1 MDYKSQSAKA
11 MAEKQVKSMSNK
23 EIESLASKEKKKLLI
38 FCIIISI
45 CAICLFA
52 CGIISFIV
60 TDAFLLGIFS
70 MILAITSMIYLIWQI
85 IADRKKSN
93 KDLVV
98 NRLERKYINKPDLID
113 NEIIFDN
120 SNNEKTNKEQLQELK
135 EIFEEGLITQEEYEA
150 KKKQILGL

>member
-1 MDYKSQSAKA
+1 
-11 MAEKQVKSMSNK
+11 
-23 EIESLASKEKKKLLI
+23 
-38 FCIIISI
+38 
-45 CAICLFA
+45 
-52 CGIISFIV
+52 
-60 TDAFLLGIFS
+60 
-70 MILAITSMIYLIWQI
+70 MIYLIWQI